1 MIKNTV
7 SSTAARLAAAALC
20 VAAAGSLSAETINLT
35 AAANAAGCLEYGYG
49 SQYGNAAVPQFIFT
63 ESSAGTSAQRYIGTK
78 DLRPNYLAVHFTD
91 RYETGNL
98 LKVNRLLI
106 GTGTAQSNYAVS
118 RRLTSIVL
126 QGSNTGA
133 DFSTGVGTIPSTEDE
148 WHNGWTDI
156 ASFSEAKSTMTWTWA
171 GEEKSSLYYFD
182 SGTFENETA
191 YRYYRLRIVDFP
203 SGSFP
208 EFTQFRLY
216 GEVISREPAGLTAT
230 AGSDFNSATVQ
241 LGADTFCTA
250 DANATATVTLDY
262 GTDSTFADSSYETV
276 VVAEN
281 IACPEDGWTRTVT
294 LTGLAG
300 NTAYYGRYT
309 VVNSYGVS
317 KTETFSFTTP
327 SPAVGPISIDC
338 VPESSA
344 ADVLLTVNGFCVG
357 SAEVAGSVYIDYGTD
372 GTFPSEGTTQI
383 VVGEN
388 LLSPAGLWQDT
399 VHLDG
404 LASGTTYYV
413 RLTVRN
419 GRSEVATTD
428 ASFTTM
434 SEVFVSAAG
443 SDEDGD
449 GSAEHPYR
457 TITKAITENPV
468 RPFITL
474 DEGTY
479 SVSLTDETFP
489 IQLPSGSYIKG
500 AGCGVCRIDGADAD
514 VNLIRVTNGGEACRI
529 SGIHFANTGVQAP
542 VYTESSDLYLQ
553 GCSFSQTVRHSGQT
567 ESIGALMVN
576 GACTATVEDCD
587 FSLGLEAG
595 TAFYRHWI
603 IRSKGAVGSFSE
615 FCNVNVRRSTFRG
628 NRVASGLLGGCEE
641 APTRYVIEDCVFSD
655 NIVSS
660 DNVEKTGIP
669 GSCVFVSGGI
679 DRSSGNTRYGSLHV
693 DRCKFLR
700 NTANAVVGVRFL
712 QDDSVRV
719 QNSLFRGNAMY
730 NNGSSSAHGTI
741 VSYLAYMN
749 VGNCTFIGNAGR
761 YCERGG
767 ATFSN
772 VIFENEG
779 DLFYNTSNKMWLY
792 GAILHNTAYG
802 YSSQVQTDA
811 AYGEI
816 LVVDPCFSDDE
827 GHLAPYSPAID
838 AGVSRYGTSDL
849 DGNVRAID
857 SLLTGVAAPDFGCFE
872 STYNAETVPTFRPP
886 GRGQVTQSAGRQA
899 EATITLAAAEDV
911 VFPITATV
919 MYPDGFSGP
928 STLTFVSDTATLT
941 YTPPHSI
948 GAFNISFSAEGVVGG
963 TLLVNVVDD
972 SIKLFG
978 DTLKILRSSDGI
990 VEIPVSMS
998 SDGAVAPED
1007 ISVEIVS
1014 LTGDGTT
1021 TVEWSSGEGRFI
1033 ARGEGS
1039 SAAKLVMT
1047 PGSGHNV
1054 LTLQSSGFFAESGTE
1069 TLVVNLVADPD
1080 AIYVSA
1086 SDGSDETGIGTEG
1099 APFKSITHALT
1110 YAESGETIAVAAG
1123 TYSAST
1129 TGEVFPITKSDVFIV
1144 GENGESTETV
1154 LDGENAVDNLFVLEG
1169 NEIALSCGHLT
1180 LSRTLDCIARLI
1192 DGYIQFTD
1200 CAVVQTRNNN
1210 EAPAIA
1216 YLFRASKLEM
1226 TDCTYETNLENLSRL
1241 CAIALTTT
1249 TEDLLTT
1256 GQRQNDRWI
1265 MASGCRFRNMRF
1277 ERSCITS
1284 LLGNGTPFMVTLNDC
1299 EFSNLRTWT
1308 GTGNNLD
1315 GNSPNVYQHAVIHLP
1330 GGASSGNNFSQLK
1343 VDRCRFLGCKQQAV
1357 ASVSHCLAPEFTNC
1371 LFADL
1376 NTSTAVV
1383 TGNAVSAPA
1392 KFRNCTFVRS
1402 GGNVVGYTGS
1412 NGNTAMQADVRN
1424 SIFVDCVIATNE
1436 HVQATSISSSILY
1449 NTPLGEYADGVVS
1462 VDETVQSV
1470 DPKLRKIDVVGTDPL
1485 FNASFG
1491 ASSPAFDAGN
1501 DSYAAGDFDLLGNPR
1516 VAGKHVD
1523 LGAIECQGNPA
1534 LILIVR

>member
-49 SQYGNAAVPQFIFT
+49 SQNGDTAVPQFIFT
-63 ESSAGTSAQRYIGTK
+63 ESSAGTTADRYIGTR

-133 DFSTGVGTIPSTEDE
+133 DFSTGVGKIPLEGE
-148 WHNGWTDI
+148 WHDGWTDI
-156 ASFSEAKSTMTWTWA
+156 VSFSEANSTMTWTWA

-182 SGTFENETA
+182 SGTFENEKA
-191 YRYYRLRIVDFP
+191 YRYYRLRIVDFL

-216 GEVISREPAGLTAT
+216 GEVVSLEPAGLTAT

-241 LGADTFCTA
+241 LGADTFCTT

-399 VHLDG
+399 VRLDG

-474 DEGTY
+474 GEGTY

-500 AGCGVCRIDGADAD
+500 AGCNVCRIDGADAG
-514 VNLIRVTNGGEACRI
+514 VSLICVTNGGEACRI

-553 GCSFSQTVRHSGQT
+553 GCSFSQTVHHSGQT

-628 NRVASGLLGGCEE
+628 NRVASGLIGGCEE

-660 DNVEKTGIP
+660 ENVEKTGMP

-679 DRSSGNTRYGSLHV
+679 DRSSGNIRYGSLRV

-741 VSYLAYMN
+741 VSYLAYMY

-838 AGVSRYGTSDL
+838 AGVSRYGTFDL

-886 GRGQVTQSAGRQA
+886 GRGQVTQPAGRQA

-948 GAFNISFSAEGVVGG
+948 GAFGISFSADGVVGG

-990 VEIPVSMS
+990 VEVPVSMS

-1054 LTLQSSGFFAESGTE
+1054 LTLRSSGSFAESGTE

-1086 SDGSDETGIGTEG
+1086 ASGSDATGIGTDS
-1099 APFKSITHALT
+1099 APFKSVTKALS
-1110 YAESGETIAVAAG
+1110 YASAGDTVRIAPG
-1123 TYSAST
+1123 TYSAAAT
-1129 TGEVFPITKSDVFIV
+1129 DEAFPFTKGGVAFIGEPEGGQSVT
-1144 GENGESTETV
+1144 
-1154 LDGENAVDNLFVLEG
+1154 LDGANSVDNLFRLDG
-1169 NEIALSCGHLT
+1169 NESALSVRNMT
-1180 LSRTLDCIARLI
+1180 LANTHEAIAYLQ
-1192 DGYIQFTD
+1192 DGYIAMTN
-1200 CAVVQTRNNN
+1200 CAIVQTQSNND
-1210 EAPAIA
+1210 APAIA
-1216 YLFRASKLEM
+1216 YLFRASKIEM
-1226 TDCTYETNLENLSRL
+1226 ADSTCETDLENLSRQSAFSL
-1241 CAIALTTT
+1241 MTTQEDI
-1249 TEDLLTT
+1249 TEES
-1256 GQRQNDRWI
+1256 RQSDRWI
-1265 MASGCRFRNMRF
+1265 KVVRCRFRNLRF
-1277 ERSCITS
+1277 ERALATS
-1284 LLGNGTPFMVTLNDC
+1284 LRDNGVPYLAM
-1299 EFSNLRTWT
+1299 FSECDFSALRLWIGRPT
-1308 GTGNNLD
+1308 GIPG
-1315 GNSPNVYQHAVIHLP
+1315 GSGNVYMYSIFHLP
-1330 GGASSGNNFSQLK
+1330 AGTRFGNDLFKLT
-1343 VDRCRFLGCKQQAV
+1343 VDRSRFVSCKADAT
-1357 ASVSHCLAPEFTNC
+1357 ASVSHCLPPEITNC
-1371 LFADL
+1371 IFVDMTNGVSLVHG
-1376 NTSTAVV
+1376 NHIV
-1383 TGNAVSAPA
+1383 GNAAASV
-1392 KFRNCTFVRS
+1392 RNCTFIRT
-1402 GGNVVGYTGS
+1402 TGS
-1412 NGNTAMQADVRN
+1412 VVAYGESTNPISAEARN
-1424 SIFVDCVIATNE
+1424 CIFVDSEIAT
-1436 HVQATSISSSILY
+1436 HASSRPLTISDSIIY
-1449 NTPLGEYADGVVS
+1449 NSARGDYWDGTVTTDDNVL
-1462 VDETVQSV
+1462 VDV

-1523 LGAIECQGNPA
+1523 LGAIECQGRPA